1 MGRFDRGGS
10 FLGKLALPRPKS
22 LPAHFLYGD
31 ATALNVH
38 AKKKK
43 KVQFQF
49 QSPKRLN
56 AQVHN
61 RCKRQNKQIII
72 RQMPQV
78 NEVRYDAKDEG

>member
-1 MGRFDRGGS
+1 MCMQ
-10 FLGKLALPRPKS
+10 
-22 LPAHFLYGD
+22 
-31 ATALNVH
+31 
-38 AKKKK
+38 

-61 RCKRQNKQIII
+61 RSKRQNKQIII
-72 RQMPQV
+72 SQMLQV